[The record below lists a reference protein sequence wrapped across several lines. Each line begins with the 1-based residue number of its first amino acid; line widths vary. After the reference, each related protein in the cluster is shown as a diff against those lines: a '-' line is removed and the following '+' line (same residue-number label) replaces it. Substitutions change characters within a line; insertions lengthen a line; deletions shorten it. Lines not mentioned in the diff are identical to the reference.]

1 MGKEGKTIDRLDFY
15 FRQLVGESDL
25 DDAFDKVESSI
36 RNIPGDLGLVGVAS
50 GLGVAEVTPTPNL
63 TLNLSGPGVAYDSL
77 GQRLFVAATQ
87 NVDMSTDENGTGTA
101 VATGGNEK
109 WLSIFLAFDR
119 SLSDPRLDGNSATVF
134 YQRDESFSINVA
146 QGGEAT
152 IGTATRPPVRPNEIL
167 LADVRIENGQ
177 TQIENADIDTTRRQD
192 LLTFQGVSVDIR
204 GDNLQQAFNEFG
216 QALDDHIAAGT
227 AHTAVQITYAGGSAW
242 NDGDTNPAGTVEST
256 LDSIFTDLA
265 GTAGSDKIGAVA
277 NAGSPIALSTGSV
290 QDQLREVQSQA
301 NAQLNTNSADIA
313 TLQTDLNTAEATL
326 LRIQQERAGRLWRT
340 VDDLTSLI
348 EPFNKFLHIWDPS
361 SDHFLVFGVDD
372 TPATNK
378 LYGTRDGRAYFQETD
393 NITPF
398 FDTPITYAA
407 TDGAG
412 TFLISGSTGSP
423 YFNTTPG
430 DYSAWTEITNND
442 DPNIGLIAYHNGLWI
457 LSRATDSTTIETT
470 PTLSATPTWSTRAL
484 ATVSVVTGDKW
495 ASNGTRIVI
504 CQDSV
509 NAVDYS
515 DDAILWNDGSAG
527 LELVLD
533 GVLSLIWWPGAPGGG
548 AFVYIGGSAAESR
561 LYRSADGNGWTI
573 ENAYATNYPFS
584 GVPLALA
591 TDGVALYVYLSG
603 GGGGLQTRD
612 LILRTTDWTTWE
624 VVQNVQGFVVAEQS
638 PNGGPTPPCAIMIDE
653 GTSGD
658 SAYIS
663 QRIDD

>member
-1 MGKEGKTIDRLDFY
+1 MDRLDFY

-36 RNIPGDLGLVGVAS
+36 QNIPGDLGLVGVAS

-63 TLNLSGPGVAYDSL
+63 TLNLAGPGVAYDSL

-87 NVDMSTDENGTGTA
+87 NVDMSLDENGTGTA
-101 VATGGNEK
+101 VATSGNEK

-177 TQIENADIDTTRRQD
+177 TQIVNGDIDTTRRQD
-192 LLTFQGVSVDIR
+192 LLTFQGVAVDIR

-242 NDGDTNPAGTVEST
+242 NDGDTNPAGTVESA
-256 LDSIFTDLA
+256 LDDIFTDLA

-301 NAQLNTNSADIA
+301 NTQLNTNAGNIS
-313 TLQTDLNTAEATL
+313 TLQTELDTAEATL
-326 LRIQQERAGRLWRT
+326 LRIEQDRAGRLWRT
-340 VDDLTSLI
+340 LDDLTTNI
-348 EPFNKFLHIWDPS
+348 AGFNHFLHIWDPT
-361 SDHFLVFGVDD
+361 SDHFLVFGVNDNVS
-372 TPATNK
+372 TNR
-378 LYGTRDGRAYFQETD
+378 LYGTRDGRSYFQETD

-398 FDTPITYAA
+398 NTPIAYVA

-412 TFLISGSTGSP
+412 TFLISGSSSSP

-442 DPNIGLIAYHNGLWI
+442 DPSISLIAYHNGLWI
-457 LSRATDSTTIETT
+457 LSRATDSTTVETT

-484 ATVSVVTGDKW
+484 ATVSIVAGEKW
-495 ASNGTRIVI
+495 ASNGTRIIVA
-504 CQDSV
+504 QD
-509 NAVDYS
+509 NATTVDYS

-527 LELVLD
+527 LDPGVDVLD
-533 GVLSLIWWPGAPGGG
+533 LIWWPGAPGGG
-548 AFVYIGGSAAESR
+548 SFVYAGDNTPDGR
-561 LYRSADGNGWTI
+561 LYRSADGNGWTVERDFAI
-573 ENAYATNYPFS
+573 NFPYDGIPQ
-584 GVPLALA
+584 ALA
-591 TDGVALYVYLSG
+591 TDGVALYVYMSGSG
-603 GGGGLQTRD
+603 GGIQTRD
-612 LILRTTDWTTWE
+612 FIIRTKDWTNWE
-624 VVQNVQGFVVAEQS
+624 VVQDVQSFIEAEQS
-638 PNGGPTPPCAIMIDE
+638 PSAGPTPPCAIMVDG
-653 GTSGD
+653 GTMGD
-658 SAYIS
+658 SAYFS